1 MQGRADGNTV
11 KPFPHGRDMR
21 IGNRDFTP
29 GRLDS
34 DEGDLVY
41 LHSRGSG
48 PSLLLIPGSFG
59 DSLVF
64 DPVVPYLPGDFNLVI
79 GEIRGHGGSWPP
91 PARGSIEQ
99 FASDAVA
106 IADAAGLDVFYV
118 GGHSIGGMISLEV
131 GRRCPERVRG
141 VIAIEGWTSS
151 GAAQA
156 FKGVIVNTLSE
167 EQMAK
172 RQETRERVT
181 KDWTEEQVRE
191 FARIWRRW
199 DGYDFLATTEI
210 PVLEIWGDRAQ
221 PRPPLE
227 KLLIPER
234 ENIEVV
240 WMEGAS
246 HSLLLERPREVAAA
260 ISAFIRR
267 TEGGS

>member
-1 MQGRADGNTV
+1 
-11 KPFPHGRDMR
+11 MR
-21 IGNRDFTP
+21 IGDRDFTP

-34 DEGDLVY
+34 DEGDLLY
-41 LHSRGSG
+41 LHSRGPG
-48 PSLLLIPGSFG
+48 PRLLLIPGSFG
-59 DSLVF
+59 DCLVF
-64 DPVVPYLPGDFNLVI
+64 DPVVPHLPKDLDLVI

-91 PARGSIEQ
+91 PASGSIEQ
-99 FASDAVA
+99 FASDTVL
-106 IADAAGLDVFYV
+106 IADAAGLDGFYV

-131 GRRCPERVRG
+131 GHRCPERVSG
-141 VIAIEGWTSS
+141 VIAIEGWTRSE
-151 GAAQA
+151 AAQA
-156 FKGVIVNTLSE
+156 FKGVIVNTLSD
-167 EQMAK
+167 EQMAQ

-199 DGYDFLATTEI
+199 DGYDFLATTET

-221 PRPPLE
+221 PKPSLE

-260 ISAFIRR
+260 ITAFIRR
-267 TEGGS
+267 TEGGGS